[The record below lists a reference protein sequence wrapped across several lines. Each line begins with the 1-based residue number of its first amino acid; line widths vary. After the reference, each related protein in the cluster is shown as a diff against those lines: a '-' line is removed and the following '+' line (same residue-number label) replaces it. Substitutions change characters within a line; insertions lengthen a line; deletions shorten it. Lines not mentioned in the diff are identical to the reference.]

1 MEQVLSTI
9 GTNVHRLRHS
19 REEKLETVARAAGV
33 KHTVVSKIENGRY
46 SSLSMRLLIK
56 LADYFDVPVTELLS
70 PRS

>member
-1 MEQVLSTI
+1 MEQILSTI

-33 KHTVVSKIENGRY
+33 KHTVISKIENGRY
-46 SSLSMRLLIK
+46 GSLSMRLLIK
-56 LADYFDVPVTELLS
+56 LADYFYVPVTELLS